1 MSEEI
6 NDNKRIINVK
16 MKTDKHMKGI
26 HRKQMKE
33 KLHKHSKINDEKN
46 KQFLNDAVKLTY
58 NRLKL
63 MKKRFIEN
71 LTTEMDYIIAN
82 QPNAM
87 ASLRV
92 KAIFMIG
99 SHDKMIQKIRKSIDQ
114 NYKIEKILTKDYD
127 QSIIRRP

>member
-1 MSEEI
+1 MSEE
-6 NDNKRIINVK
+6 NNHNKSIIDTK
-16 MKTDKHMKGI
+16 IRTDKRMKGM

-33 KLHKHSKINDEKN
+33 KLQKHLKIKDEKD
-46 KQFLNDAVKLTY
+46 KQFLNDAVKSTN

-71 LTTEMDYIIAN
+71 LTTEMNYIIAN

-99 SHDKMIQKIRKSIDQ
+99 LHDKMIQKIRKSIDQ

-127 QSIIRRP
+127 QIIIRRL